1 MHRRWPV
8 ALLALGATA
17 LAACSTLPPPG
28 EPLAPR
34 QRAALERRAR
44 QPEALGIGTRVE
56 DGRLKLS
63 NIREV
68 NEGALPMALPLNT
81 DLLQPAR
88 FPVVRMRIN
97 RHLVF
102 GLVDTGSSMSLI
114 EYEATIRARVTP
126 LGPPLVASR
135 GQGLGGRQR
144 CYVGFAESVKL
155 EELQL
160 ARVPFGIVDDA
171 WGLSPLWWLEGH
183 RVEAVL
189 GHDFLEP
196 MGRLTIN
203 LQGETVTLGGDG
215 PYTPHPDRLA
225 AALPFTMENGLPV
238 IEARV
243 DGIGSLRLVIDS
255 GGDFGLWLPRGM
267 AGRLK
272 LPVLTDNTRVQIG
285 SGVGGESVW
294 KDAGPHTVRLAGLE
308 LPGVET
314 RVSMISFDEQDP
326 PFALMGLQAL
336 QNFLITFDYRSHTVY
351 LEYL

>member
-8 ALLALGATA
+8 ALLALGAAA
-17 LAACSTLPPPG
+17 LAACSTLPPPSN
-28 EPLAPR
+28 PLTPR
-34 QRAALERRAR
+34 QQARLERRAR
-44 QPEALGIGTRVE
+44 QPEALGIGARIE
-56 DGRLKLS
+56 DGRMKLS

-68 NEGALPMALPLNT
+68 DALALPVSLPLNT
-81 DLLQPAR
+81 DFLQPAR
-88 FPVVRMRIN
+88 FPVIRMRIN
-97 RHLVF
+97 HHLVF

-114 EYEATIRARVTP
+114 EYGATLRAQVTP

-135 GQGLGGRQR
+135 GQGLGGRLR
-144 CYVGFAESVKL
+144 CYIGFAESVKM

-203 LQGETVTLGGDG
+203 LQGETVTLGGDE
-215 PYTPHPDRLA
+215 PYTPRPDRLA
-225 AALPFTMENGLPV
+225 AALPFAVEKGLPV
-238 IEARV
+238 IAADV
-243 DGIGSLRLVIDS
+243 DGIGPLRLVLDS
-255 GGDFGLWLPRGM
+255 GGDFGLWIPRGM
-267 AGRLK
+267 AGHLK
-272 LPVLTDNTRVQIG
+272 LPVLNDMTRVQIG

-294 KDAGPHTVRLAGLE
+294 KDAGPHTVRLDALE

-314 RVSMISFDEQDP
+314 RISMVSFGEQDP